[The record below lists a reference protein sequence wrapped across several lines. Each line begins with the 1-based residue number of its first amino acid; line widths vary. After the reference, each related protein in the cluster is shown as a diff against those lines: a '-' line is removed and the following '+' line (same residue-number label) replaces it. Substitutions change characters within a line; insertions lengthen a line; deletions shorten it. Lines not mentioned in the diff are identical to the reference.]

1 MGSDR
6 SINQSLMGNAR
17 GQRAGTGVRSFV
29 LRLLSRSFVRFV
41 FILSFLSF
49 FSSFLRNIS
58 TSCNEIWIKQRWIDL
73 TGKFLEIL
81 HPLSFR
87 ISKVG
92 KRRFLG
98 TEGTDS
104 SEKIVELSNI
114 DTREG
119 NWDIFTPF
127 RRESWN
133 FLILRYVYIYPISG
147 KMNFC
152 DLKIGSKK
160 SSPENIHINF
170 YLMEEEEEDLKF

>member
-1 MGSDR
+1 
-6 SINQSLMGNAR
+6 MGNR
-17 GQRAGTGVRSFV
+17 RSFFRSSFTFPFVRSF
-29 LRLLSRSFVRFV
+29 RFHSF
-41 FILSFLSF
+41 SFLSF

-58 TSCNEIWIKQRWIDL
+58 TSCNEIWIKQRRIDL

-81 HPLSFR
+81 PPLSNFE
-87 ISKVG
+87 SWTSG
-92 KRRFLG
+92 KRRFFG